1 MPSVGWVLRLRRPG
15 GTELIAGGSENT
27 NAGGELRPP
36 RRFLRLPVRRYGTE
50 TLVLSPLFVMLKV
63 PADATGE

>member
-1 MPSVGWVLRLRRPG
+1 MIGKHERGGWVVH
-15 GTELIAGGSENT
+15 
-27 NAGGELRPP
+27 PP
-36 RRFLRLPVRRYGTE
+36 RRLLRLPVRRYGTE